1 MRSVLTTSPLDVAG
15 MLAAVAAPDCGAMAV
30 FVGTVRNHHEGREVA
45 AIDYSAYEAM
55 AAKTLEQIGAEL
67 AAAAPG
73 LRVVLQHRLGRLAVG
88 EASIVIVAAS
98 PRREAALAA
107 IRTALERVKSEVP
120 IWKREIYAD
129 GGAAWREI
137 EALAPLPHS

>member
-1 MRSVLTTSPLDVAG
+1 MAPLDAAA
-15 MLAAVAAPDCGAMAV
+15 MFAAVADRGCGALAA
-30 FVGTVRNHHEGREVA
+30 FVGTVRDFNEGREVVS
-45 AIDYSAYEAM
+45 IDYSAYEAM

-73 LRVVLQHRLGRLAVG
+73 LRVLVQHRLGRLAVG

-98 PRREAALAA
+98 PRRDAALAA

-137 EALAPLPHS
+137 EPLTPHPRS